1 MKKIIFIAPEPMK
14 GSGGVARI
22 YNYAEYLNTSG
33 FLCDILAI
41 NSTKEQSILEA
52 NAKDFY
58 YIKNTHIYNG
68 NELQKDYD
76 IIIATMW
83 NTAEFVKK
91 QSVKYKAYLVQDFEA
106 IFNQLGDGYVK
117 AENSYFNNFF
127 IFTYGKWLSQHL
139 SLNYGAS
146 TSNTIFRSDSNI
158 FFKKNEDR
166 IKSNKI
172 CFIYQHD
179 KPRRCPLIGLEV
191 LEIVK
196 QKRPN
201 AEIVLVG
208 SDTITSLNFEHI
220 NLGILTSSE
229 LNDLYNN
236 CKVGF
241 CISTSNPSCNAFDM
255 MYTGLPCVELYRDT
269 NLYDMPD
276 DANILLAHS
285 TPESMA
291 AAIIKLFDD
300 NELNLRM
307 SEQGIKKSIDIEL
320 HNIDEKK
327 EFKIFIEKILNN
339 ELCDNENFFDKTYNL
354 GPVISKSIFNNNF
367 EKIYKKFILLDEN
380 EVCNNIVPLKEN
392 KKIGENISLDL
403 FNKFR
408 GDKYKLVT
416 IDVWDTLLRRTCSPD
431 ETKLIGLRYLYLNYG
446 NELKEQY
453 CDVEILFK
461 LRQKYEYFVGQKNKL
476 NGFDNEYKIEDVLFY
491 LLKEVM
497 LSDDINK
504 FEMIIGN
511 MIKEEFSFEKKVIY
525 ADRNISNLVSKIKCD
540 QILFLSDFYLSSNLL
555 SELIESV
562 FEKENCIP
570 KNGYVSCE
578 INYNKASGK
587 LFNYVLDKHNIKPS
601 EYLHIG
607 DNIHSDVNVP
617 INLGIDVLHY
627 FIEDENVKNFNL
639 NQNFNNKNFA
649 YELVSLLS
657 DNQIINSI
665 NSIHKNIY
673 LYGYHNSLLFSGYIM
688 YIYEKAFR
696 YKAKKIYFLT
706 REGEFL
712 SEIYKNFMKVNPYSS
727 ELIDYDIL
735 EVSRIATFSAS
746 LEKLTLENMMRVWN
760 MYSTQSMVSMF
771 KTLNITIDDY
781 IIFFEKYK
789 IDINQE
795 ILHPWLDDSIIAL
808 FSDNEFI
815 SKINTILSNK
825 RKELLKYF
833 ESKGIIDGDDIFLV
847 EIGWRG
853 TIQDNIA
860 NIFQNSKIYGIYLG
874 LNKFLNMQPSNCV
887 KIAYGPN
894 LNISN
899 DYSELLDIVAP
910 IEMLCNSPFGSTI
923 EYNESK
929 AIRYINKEENKQFF
943 RVTQHF
949 QQGINKGS
957 INFFHILK
965 KKALT
970 SSFIRY
976 DAMNSWRNILDN
988 PNIYIAKAYFK
999 LNHNEQFGVGKFIK
1013 SGYYKLLI
1021 KVIFNLCKLNISEAK
1036 NIINNSPWKQGFITV
1051 SKINKLKPIYEKI
1064 RRVIK

>member
-1 MKKIIFIAPEPMK
+1 MKKIVFVAPEPMK
-14 GSGGVARI
+14 GSGGVGRI
-22 YNYAEYLNTSG
+22 YNYAEYLNLNG
-33 FLCDILAI
+33 FICDILAI
-41 NSTKEQSILEA
+41 NSIKEESLLKI
-52 NAKDFY
+52 NAKDY
-58 YIKNTHIYNG
+58 HGVCNTKIYNG
-68 NELQKDYD
+68 NKLEKNYD
-76 IIIATMW
+76 LIIATMW
-83 NTAEFVKK
+83 NTTNFVKK
-91 QSVKYKAYLVQDFEA
+91 QSIEHKAYLVQDFEA
-106 IFNQLGDGYVK
+106 IFNQLGDGYIM
-117 AENSYFNNFF
+117 AENSYFNNFY

-139 SLNYGAS
+139 TLNYGAS

-191 LEIVK
+191 LKIVK
-196 QKRPN
+196 EKRPN
-201 AEIVLVG
+201 AEIILVG
-208 SDTITSLNFEHI
+208 SDVVTNLNFEHI
-220 NLGILTSSE
+220 NLGILTASE
-229 LNDLYNN
+229 LNELYNN

-255 MYTGLPCVELYRDT
+255 MYAGLPCVELYRDT

-276 DANILLAHS
+276 DANIILAHS

-291 AAIIKLFDD
+291 AAIIELFDND
-300 NELNLRM
+300 ELNYKM
-307 SEQGIKKSIDIEL
+307 SNSGIKKAIDIEL
-320 HNIDEKK
+320 NNFDEKE
-327 EFKIFIEKILNN
+327 EFKMFIESILKNK
-339 ELCDNENFFDKTYNL
+339 FDSNKKQFYKTYNK
-354 GPVISKSIFNNNF
+354 GPVLSKSIFNKNF
-367 EKIYKKFILLDEN
+367 EKIYTDFILLDEN
-380 EVCNNIVPLKEN
+380 EIYN
-392 KKIGENISLDL
+392 KKISLPETIEKGENIASDF
-403 FNKFR
+403 FNKVS

-431 ETKLIGLRYLYLNYG
+431 ETKLAGLRYLYLNYL
-446 NELKEQY
+446 NEIKEQY

-712 SEIYKNFMKVNPYSS
+712 SEIYKNFIENNPYNSRI
-727 ELIDYDIL
+727 IDYDIL

-746 LEKLTLENMMRVWN
+746 LKQFTLENMMKVWN

-771 KTLNITIDDY
+771 KTLNINIHEY
-781 IIFFEKYK
+781 KIFFEKYK
-789 IDINQE
+789 IDINEE
-795 ILHPWLDDSIIAL
+795 ISYPWLNDRIIAL

-815 SKINTILSNK
+815 YKINTILSNK

-833 ESKGIIDGDDIFLV
+833 ESKGIVDGEDIFLV

-860 NIFQNSKIYGIYLG
+860 NIFQNSKVCGVYLG
-874 LNKFLNMQPSNCV
+874 LNKFLNVQPLNCE

-929 AIRYINKEENKQFF
+929 AIRYIDKEENKQFF
-943 RVTQHF
+943 KVTQYF
-949 QQGINKGS
+949 QQGINEGS
-957 INFFHILK
+957 VNFFNILK
-965 KKALT
+965 KRALT
-970 SSFIRY
+970 SSFIKH
-976 DAMNSWRNILDN
+976 DAIASWKNILDN